1 MKKELLSEVNRTR
14 EIMGLGQLI
23 REEAKDPYERVK
35 KINRSTNL
43 TSLLK
48 KTKLPESFQNLTNLA
63 KVVGTNPFGNK
74 NKFAFIFQVLAEHYG
89 NGDWERGYSIITS
102 EKRDAEFVEYITPV
116 QVYSNPDGGGV
127 ATHGALN
134 DAGTKLSRGTN
145 NATDLWKVL
154 RYINTYNTSSFASGK
169 GERQQWILGEL
180 IEGDNFINFDLGTSP
195 DDTLY
200 VYSTKKALL
209 QSLKRDEDKEP
220 DEEGYKVDGLYDQE
234 YEFGKHTPT
243 NNDEIEKAITEIG
256 QIFTPERLK
265 NISTFTV
272 TSSASDEW
280 GKDENGDPIHHGPS
294 EGTGD
299 PGVGTDNKTKNEYLA
314 YQRGKYFLDQ
324 VNEGLKAK
332 GHPGLPTATINWKV
346 QEGGEEKRFIDINL
360 GAYKEDVIGDLI
372 VDDVWVQSEKTEKQQ
387 GTVYQYEIAL
397 DINKKKGFLGI
408 GAKTYS

>member
-1 MKKELLSEVNRTR
+1 MEKQLISEINRTR

-23 REEAKDPYERVK
+23 REARDPYERTKRV
-35 KINRSTNL
+35 NDSGDLRTY
-43 TSLLK
+43 LK
-48 KTKLPESFQNLTNLA
+48 KTKLPESFQNLTNLS
-63 KVVGTNPFGNK
+63 KVLGKLPFGQKEPNR
-74 NKFAFIFQVLAEHYG
+74 FAYVLQILASHYG
-89 NGDWERGYSIITS
+89 KGDWRKGFEIIKS
-102 EKRDAEFVEYITPV
+102 EKRETEFEETITPV

-127 ATHGALN
+127 ATHGTLN
-134 DAGTKLSRGTN
+134 NAGTQLTRGTN
-145 NATDLWKVL
+145 NASDLTKLL
-154 RYINTYNTSSFASGK
+154 RYVNRYNTYSFAEGK
-169 GERQQWILGEL
+169 GERQQWILSDI
-180 IEGDNFINFDLGTSP
+180 IEGDKFINFDMGTSAE
-195 DDTLY
+195 DVLY
-200 VYSTKKALL
+200 VYSTSKALL

-234 YEFGKHTPT
+234 YEFGKHIPT

-256 QIFTPERLK
+256 QIFTPDRLK
-265 NISTFTV
+265 NISVFTV
-272 TSSASDEW
+272 TSSASDEY
-280 GKDENGDPIHHGPS
+280 GTDGGAPIRHGNS

-372 VDDVWVQSEKTEKQQ
+372 VDDVWVQSEKTETKEGQI
-387 GTVYQYEIAL
+387 YQYELYL
-397 DINKKKGFLGI
+397 DIKKKKGFLGI